1 MTPASSPRLPRLR
14 SRAAAWLLTSL
25 AWASGCA
32 VTQPQVEPFFQSRTY
47 TPGRIAVLPPTVHM
61 MFDEIGDNDP
71 RKGEALKRQVID
83 ESMRLISLELRRR
96 GYEVNQ
102 SARWDGVPGPDGS
115 WLVTGAELAR
125 LANSTLMFANGEQ
138 GGLEGPVQ
146 QPAFIAPDMARKVG
160 WATQS
165 DAILYI
171 NLKGVVVSPGKITA
185 QVLGAAAIVA
195 VVVLT
200 IILLSQS
207 KGGGSSPSRARAP
220 SGGAAPV
227 ASAPSGG
234 GSPLPPAAGAP
245 TTAAVVPR
253 GRGSYGGGGTR
264 YRHPPRTYSSVHV
277 GVGVMVPLDGPTHTH
292 EGRVAE
298 DEDEDEVFAGDD
310 LYVSMTLLSAH
321 DGRVLWHVR
330 ENVDVEAD
338 QPAEMQALFRKYGEM
353 IPPALGSSPKAGGPE
368 PGVAA
373 PASAA
378 PAPGPG
384 GAPPAPGPAR

>member
-1 MTPASSPRLPRLR
+1 MLWLDGRLTAMSSKSPPRLPRLR
-14 SRAAAWLLTSL
+14 VSVAALLL
-25 AWASGCA
+25 AGIAWASGCT
-32 VTQPQVEPFFQSRTY
+32 VTQPQVEPFFQSRSY

-61 MFDEIGDNDP
+61 VFDEVGDND
-71 RKGEALKRQVID
+71 RAKNEALKRQVIN
-83 ESMRLISLELRRR
+83 ESMRLIAEELRRR

-115 WLVTGAELAR
+115 WLVTGPELAR
-125 LANSTLMFANGEQ
+125 LANSTLMFANSQQ
-138 GGLEGPVQ
+138 GGLQGPVQ
-146 QPAFIAPDMARKVG
+146 QPAFIAPDMAQKVG

-185 QVLGAAAIVA
+185 QVIGAAAIIA

-200 IILLSQS
+200 ILLLSQS
-207 KGGGSSPSRARAP
+207 KGGSSPSRARAG
-220 SGGAAPV
+220 SAGAAPV
-227 ASAPSGG
+227 ASAPSRG
-234 GSPLPPAAGAP
+234 GSSLPPAAGAP

-253 GRGSYGGGGTR
+253 GRGSYGGGGGG

-292 EGRVAE
+292 DAPV
-298 DEDEDEVFAGDD
+298 DENDDSIFAGDD
-310 LYVSMTLLSAH
+310 LYVSMTLMSAH

-338 QPAEMQALFRKYGEM
+338 QPAELQELFHKYGEM
-353 IPPALGSSPKAGGPE
+353 IPAALGVGPGTTGRTATTATPGSPATG
-368 PGVAA
+368 
-373 PASAA
+373 A
-378 PAPGPG
+378 PAP
-384 GAPPAPGPAR
+384 AR